1 MRFYF
6 SYVFDKAQGWSMS
19 TAIKITVAQNGEDV
33 LRLIAQPV
41 SQAEFGT
48 QALNLI
54 VSNMHHTMNERLG
67 VGIAAPQIYVSKR
80 VIIVASRPNLRYPDA
95 PEMDAIVMIN
105 PHILETGVDNIWGE
119 EGCLSVP
126 DQRGLVLRFESVRV
140 RYQTLTGEWI
150 EQYFQGFPA
159 RIIQHEIDHLN
170 GILFVDRL
178 ENSR

>member
-1 MRFYF
+1 
-6 SYVFDKAQGWSMS
+6 MS
-19 TAIKITVAQNGEDV
+19 TAIKTTVAQCGEDV
-33 LRLIAQPV
+33 LRSIAQPI
-41 SQAEFGT
+41 SQAEFAT
-48 QALNLI
+48 QALSQL
-54 VSNMHHTMNERLG
+54 VSNMHDTMNERLG

-105 PHILETGVDNIWGE
+105 PDILETGVENIWGE

-126 DQRGLVLRFESVRV
+126 DQRGLVLRSEAVHV
-140 RYQTLTGEWI
+140 RYQTLTGEWV

-170 GILFVDRL
+170 GILFVDHV
-178 ENSR
+178 EKTQKASVISD

>member
-1 MRFYF
+1 
-6 SYVFDKAQGWSMS
+6 MS
-19 TAIKITVAQNGEDV
+19 TAIKTTVAQRGENV
-33 LRLIAQPV
+33 LRLIAQPIL
-41 SQAEFGT
+41 QAEFAT
-48 QALNLI
+48 QALSQL
-54 VSNMHHTMNERLG
+54 VSNMHDTMNERLG
-67 VGIAAPQIYVSKR
+67 VAAPQIYVSKR

-105 PHILETGVDNIWGE
+105 PDILEAGGENIWGE

-126 DQRGLVLRFESVRV
+126 DQRGLVLRSEAVHV
-140 RYQTLTGEWI
+140 RYQTLTGEWV

>member
-1 MRFYF
+1 
-6 SYVFDKAQGWSMS
+6 MS
-19 TAIKITVAQNGEDV
+19 TAIKTTVAQCGEDV
-33 LRLIAQPV
+33 LRLIAQPI
-41 SQAEFGT
+41 SQAEFAT
-48 QALNLI
+48 QALSQL
-54 VSNMHHTMNERLG
+54 VSNMHDTMNERLG
-67 VGIAAPQIYVSKR
+67 VAAPQIYVSKR

-105 PHILETGVDNIWGE
+105 PDILETGGENIWGD

-126 DQRGLVLRFESVRV
+126 DQRGLVLRSEVVHV
-140 RYQTLTGEWI
+140 RYQTLTGEWV

>member
-1 MRFYF
+1 
-6 SYVFDKAQGWSMS
+6 MS
-19 TAIKITVAQNGEDV
+19 TAIKTTVAQRGENV
-33 LRLIAQPV
+33 LRLIAQPIL
-41 SQAEFGT
+41 QAEFAT
-48 QALNLI
+48 QGLNQL
-54 VSNMHHTMNERLG
+54 VSNMHDTMNERLG

-105 PHILETGVDNIWGE
+105 PDILETGGENIWGD

-126 DQRGLVLRFESVRV
+126 DQRGLVLRSEVVHV
-140 RYQTLTGEWI
+140 RYQTLTGEWV

-170 GILFVDRL
+170 GILFVDHV
-178 ENSR
+178 EKTQKASVISD